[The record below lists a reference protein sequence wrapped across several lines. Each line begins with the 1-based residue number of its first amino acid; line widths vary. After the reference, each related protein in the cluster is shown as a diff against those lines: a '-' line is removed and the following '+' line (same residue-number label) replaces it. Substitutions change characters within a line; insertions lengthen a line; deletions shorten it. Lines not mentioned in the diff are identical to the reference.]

1 MNKKIISILV
11 ILIIGLLLF
20 GCTSSSN
27 TNTNSDN
34 TNTTNNSNNTTA
46 QTKEYSIGE
55 NFSLGNIE
63 YKVNSLDEYPALG
76 SEYLNKVATD
86 GATFYLIDITMK
98 NNGNKEESVLISND
112 ILLIDSQKRE
122 YKINNTASMY
132 AGQTGF
138 ETIGMI
144 EKIPAGL
151 SKTGVIVF
159 EVPEGTTGKLKIKPS
174 MFSEEAY
181 VKIE

>member
-11 ILIIGLLLF
+11 VLLIAFLLF
-20 GCTSSSN
+20 GCTSSS
-27 TNTNSDN
+27 SDN
-34 TNTTNNSNNTTA
+34 TNTTTNNTNNTTA

-55 NFSLGNIE
+55 SFTLGNIE

-76 SEYLNKVATD
+76 SEYMNKIATD
-86 GATFYLIDITMK
+86 GATFYLIDLTMK

-112 ILLIDSQKRE
+112 VLLIDSQNRE
-122 YKINNTASMY
+122 YKVDNTASMY

-138 ETIGMI
+138 ETIEMI

-174 MFSEEAY
+174 FFSEESY
-181 VKIE
+181 VKLD